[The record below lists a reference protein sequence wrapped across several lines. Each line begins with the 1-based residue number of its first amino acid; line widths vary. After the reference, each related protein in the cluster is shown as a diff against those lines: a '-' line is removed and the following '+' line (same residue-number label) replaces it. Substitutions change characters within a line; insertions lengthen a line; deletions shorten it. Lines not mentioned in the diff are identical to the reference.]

1 MYFLNRGDTDT
12 YITIHKEDEQNFYDI
27 INSGIFTKENKF
39 RLIKDKAEIK
49 KILEERY
56 ASRNRGEDYT
66 AGLPSATLISSSSGK
81 LKNVTSSLIP
91 IVKWSFGSANVKF
104 L

>member
-39 RLIKDKAEIK
+39 RLIKDKAEMK
-49 KILEERY
+49 KDMQAETEEKIILPVY
-56 ASRNRGEDYT
+56 
-66 AGLPSATLISSSSGK
+66 LLQH
-81 LKNVTSSLIP
+81 
-91 IVKWSFGSANVKF
+91 
-104 L
+104 